1 MTLLYSMKV
10 VISKKTHNRHLYK
23 GEGDL
28 HTKEGILLE
37 SDLLSG
43 QSLILNNKEK
53 EYLVFN
59 AQNQDNLAKIKRGP
73 QIITPKDL
81 GYIISRTF
89 TGKHSKIVEAGG
101 GSGAATL
108 FFANIAKEV
117 HTYEIREDHTEI
129 IQKNLSMFNIDNVI
143 LQTGDLADYIE
154 EEKDIDLLFLDMP
167 EPVPVLSK
175 NISGLGSGKFVCCY
189 LPSISQIQELTDYI
203 KENPNTYYIEEISET
218 QVREWKVWDRIA
230 RPMHRKDNDF
240 TAFLV
245 FLRKL

>member
-1 MTLLYSMKV
+1 MKV

-23 GEGDL
+23 GEGDF
-28 HTKEGILLE
+28 HTKEGIIFE
-37 SDLLSG
+37 PQFEGNPSSV
-43 QSLILNNKEK
+43 LNNKER
-53 EYLVFN
+53 EHIIFD
-59 AQNQDNLAKIKRGP
+59 AQNMDKLAKIKRGP

-89 TGKHSKIVEAGG
+89 TGKNSKIVEAGG

-108 FFANIAKEV
+108 FFANIAKVV

-129 IQKNLSMFNIDNVI
+129 IQKNLDMFNIDNVT
-143 LQTGDLADYIE
+143 LQTGDLSEHIE
-154 EEKDIDLLFLDMP
+154 DEKDIDLLFLDMP
-167 EPVPVLSK
+167 EPVPVLEK
-175 NISGLGSGKFVCCY
+175 DIAGLSSGKFICCY
-189 LPSISQIQELTDYI
+189 LPSISQIQELTDFV
-203 KENPNTYYIEEISET
+203 KENSHKYYLEEICET
-218 QVREWKVWDRIA
+218 QLREWKVWDRVA